1 MTQTNRKLQHSNVV
15 SLKSGIWIGKFNEIL
30 MGRPRDQSW
39 TFLCC
44 TTVFTTS
51 RCFVRKLQMS
61 RFFGGYFVKQ
71 DHDRGSHIS
80 TFRKPT
86 IDIQIANDHLS
97 FNVINLRYVP
107 YSIINE
113 IEVVYVTQ
121 WVLMLLWTF
130 SFMKVS
136 DDVQHK
142 YNSITKE
149 KGAEYK
155 KILIINEWMKWTWSD
170 TSVAYEN
177 MNKKYSRTMRNRK
190 HTCPSIWTLSSVK
203 VFSLC
208 THTDKCT
215 EILTLFFLIHLF
227 FCALSLCIIS

>member
-1 MTQTNRKLQHSNVV
+1 MNIFMLYNSVYDKQVLCT
-15 SLKSGIWIGKFNEIL
+15 EITDVKIF
-30 MGRPRDQSW
+30 R
-39 TFLCC
+39 
-44 TTVFTTS
+44 
-51 RCFVRKLQMS
+51 
-61 RFFGGYFVKQ
+61 GYFVKQ
-71 DHDRGSHIS
+71 DHDRGIHIP
-80 TFRKPT
+80 TFSKPT

-142 YNSITKE
+142 YNSMTKE

-155 KILIINEWMKWTWSD
+155 KIFLLSMNEWNEPGQIL
-170 TSVAYEN
+170 VLAYEN

-190 HTCPSIWTLSSVK
+190 HTCPSIWTLSSVQ

-215 EILTLFFLIHLF
+215 EARTGLLGQL
-227 FCALSLCIIS
+227 LSSLSTCNRIISGFRSMVFMCKLRILPAII